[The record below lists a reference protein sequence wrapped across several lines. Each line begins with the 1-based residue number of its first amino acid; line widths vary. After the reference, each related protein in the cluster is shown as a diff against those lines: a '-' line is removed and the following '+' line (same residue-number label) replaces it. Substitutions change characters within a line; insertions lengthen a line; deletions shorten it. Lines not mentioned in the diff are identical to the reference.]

1 MFRVQIEDS
10 YGNLSNISE
19 EKVFMPP
26 QEHINKYCT
35 SDGGMVDGDSMDYEE
50 DYEEPI
56 DGMCS
61 ILLLN

>member
-10 YGNLSNISE
+10 YGNLSNISD
-19 EKVFMPP
+19 EKEFMSP

-35 SDGGMVDGDSMDYEE
+35 SDGGMVEGDSMKYD
-50 DYEEPI
+50 EPI
-56 DGMCS
+56 DGMCGMCS